1 MALQLAVRDSTENRT
16 ISDGEICE
24 SRYRLKKAVY
34 RRTIY
39 AAISLSLSSYPF
51 SEPDVMPLMIYF
63 CMKM

>member
-1 MALQLAVRDSTENRT
+1 MTLQLAVRDSDENRT

-24 SRYRLKKAVY
+24 SQYRLKKAVY
-34 RRTIY
+34 RRLIY
-39 AAISLSLSSYPF
+39 AANGMSLSSYPF